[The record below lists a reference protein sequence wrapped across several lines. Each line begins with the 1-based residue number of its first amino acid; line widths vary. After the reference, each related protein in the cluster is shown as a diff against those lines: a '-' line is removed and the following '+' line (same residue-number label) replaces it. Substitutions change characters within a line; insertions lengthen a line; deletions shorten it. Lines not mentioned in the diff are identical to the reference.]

1 MRTLLTVF
9 AKEVVDNFRDRRT
22 LASALIMGPL
32 FGPVLFAFVINL
44 SIEQSLG
51 DMDRTMTLPVIG
63 QQHAPNLMNYLRSH
77 NIDVVDGP
85 ADRDAA
91 VRAVTTGEQD
101 VVVVVPDGFGEQ
113 LADTVPAK
121 VELISD
127 QANTQAERDARRVRT
142 ALHSYSQELATMR
155 LVARGV
161 GPLVLRPIHVDEI
174 DVSTPSG
181 RSAMLLGMMSY
192 FFIFALLMGGMYL
205 AIDTTAGERE
215 RGSLEPLLSL
225 PVTRDQLML
234 GKIAATCV
242 FMAVSLLLSLCSFF
256 VALKFMPLE
265 QLGMTPNFGPA
276 VVVAAFFVLAPFIL
290 LGASLMTLVAS
301 FTKSYK
307 EAQTWLSI
315 VLVAPTLPILI
326 VSILTLR
333 PQLEF
338 MFVPSLSQHLLLV
351 VEHSRHWRCA
361 DLDLRPPVSAGGAAG
376 LGCGYGFVCRIAS
389 PQRSQGCS
397 ALRRRLLADNLVCRR
412 RPGRSVR
419 ARVD

>member
-1 MRTLLTVF
+1 MRTFVTVLF
-9 AKEVVDNFRDRRT
+9 KEVIDNIRDRRT

-32 FGPVLFAFVINL
+32 FGPMLFAFVINL
-44 SIEQSLG
+44 SIERSL
-51 DMDRTMTLPVIG
+51 DDLERPLSVPVIG
-63 QQHAPNLMNYLRSH
+63 QEHAPNLMRYLASH
-77 NIDVVDGP
+77 NIDVVVGP
-85 ADRDAA
+85 ADRAA
-91 VRAVTTGEQD
+91 GIEAVTLGTND
-101 VVVVVPDGFGEQ
+101 VILIVPEGFGQQ
-113 LADTVPAK
+113 LADAIPAK

-142 ALHSYSQELATMR
+142 ALRSYSQELAAIR

-161 GPLVLRPIHVDEI
+161 SPMVLRPINVDEI

-181 RSAMLLGMMSY
+181 RSALLLGMMSY

-215 RGSLEPLLSL
+215 RGSLEPLLAL
-225 PVTRDQLML
+225 PVTRGQLML

-242 FMAVSLLLSLCSFF
+242 FMAVSLMLSLCSFF

-265 QLGMTPNFGPA
+265 QLGMTPNFGPD
-276 VVVAAFFVLAPFIL
+276 VLVAAFLVLAPFIL

-351 VEHSRHWRCA
+351 GLIKNE
-361 DLDLRPPVSAGGAAG
+361 PVNIMHVAISVTSTLAIGGALTWICARLYRREG
-376 LGCGYGFVCRIAS
+376 LLG
-389 PQRSQGCS
+389 
-397 ALRRRLLADNLVCRR
+397 
-412 RPGRSVR
+412 
-419 ARVD
+419 

>member
-1 MRTLLTVF
+1 MRTSLIVF
-9 AKEVVDNFRDRRT
+9 AKEVIDNFRDRRT

-32 FGPVLFAFVINL
+32 FGPMLFAFVINL
-44 SIEQSLG
+44 SIERSL
-51 DMDRTMTLPVIG
+51 DDIDRSLEVPVIG
-63 QQHAPNLMNYLRSH
+63 QEHAPNLMEYLRSH
-77 NIDVVDGP
+77 NIDIVAGP
-85 ADRDAA
+85 ENREAA
-91 VRAVTTGEQD
+91 IQAVTVGDHD
-101 VVVVVPDGFGEQ
+101 VVVIVPGTFGEQ
-113 LADTVPAK
+113 FAEATPAR

-127 QANTQAERDARRVRT
+127 QANTQAERDARRVRS
-142 ALHSYSQELATMR
+142 ALHSYSQEVAGMR

-161 GPLVLRPIHVDEI
+161 SPAVLRPVNVDEV

-181 RSAMLLGMMSY
+181 RSAILLGMMSY

-242 FMAVSLLLSLCSFF
+242 FMAVSLLLSLCSFYF
-256 VALKFMPLE
+256 ALKFMPLA
-265 QLGMTPNFGPA
+265 QLGMTPNFGPP
-276 VVVAAFFVLAPFIL
+276 VIAATFLLLLPFIL

-307 EAQTWLSI
+307 EAQTWLSV

-338 MFVPSLSQHLLLV
+338 MFIPSLSQHLILVGMIKNEPVNLLHV
-351 VEHSRHWRCA
+351 AISVSSTLAIGAVLTWICA
-361 DLDLRPPVSAGGAAG
+361 RLYRREG
-376 LGCGYGFVCRIAS
+376 LLG
-389 PQRSQGCS
+389 
-397 ALRRRLLADNLVCRR
+397 
-412 RPGRSVR
+412 
-419 ARVD
+419 